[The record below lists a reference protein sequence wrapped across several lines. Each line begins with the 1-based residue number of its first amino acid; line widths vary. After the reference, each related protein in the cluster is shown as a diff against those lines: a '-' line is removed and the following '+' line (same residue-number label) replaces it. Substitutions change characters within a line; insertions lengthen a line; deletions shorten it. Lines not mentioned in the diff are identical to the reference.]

1 MHVFL
6 WGWKCISE
14 LQDACVFFARPL
26 YKNSNNA
33 NTFKYSKKAKRQLK
47 SL

>member
-1 MHVFL
+1 MYFYGGETVFQNFKMHVY
-6 WGWKCISE
+6 
-14 LQDACVFFARPL
+14 FFARPL